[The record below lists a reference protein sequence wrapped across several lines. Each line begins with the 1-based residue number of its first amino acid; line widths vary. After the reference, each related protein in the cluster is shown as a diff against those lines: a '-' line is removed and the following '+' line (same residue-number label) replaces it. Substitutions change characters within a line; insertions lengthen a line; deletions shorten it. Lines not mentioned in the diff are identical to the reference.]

1 MAITSADP
9 DNNPSTPKPALSFGS
24 AAAGTDSNADG
35 EQSLRAEFTAE
46 TNTAPS
52 SQPRVGASLSEY
64 YKGQGVVPLVIAS
77 GNTTVG
83 QWTDNELVEYNPDKQ
98 PPNSYVDTLE
108 EPILPSTGLYYV
120 RRVTAAGAALFNGG
134 LMPDFNEGDLIFA
147 WGSKDDA
154 LQDVFSHEFIVS
166 NGIIGQAYTH
176 EGYEYATGGDAS
188 GESVMIYLEIVGVT
202 QFDLRS
208 VWNTWFDTYSVR
220 RRLVSTAV
228 NEDVN
233 EIVPLRGSPLN
244 ERPLNP
250 ISFSQL
256 YGANNYS
263 SGTQTIVG
271 HNSQTYGT
279 IGTGSNYISNS
290 YPTTITTDGT
300 NVRSGNHTA
309 TTGSNS
315 NVWRSALVPMGT
327 FYVDPNAFTGNIKI
341 KYPVITYRSSGDVD
355 PGDGRVDVRNVGV
368 KVNHLG
374 SNNAQ
379 TGIMLATDIFT
390 LTGAD
395 GQSLNSS
402 HNPRTINTNG
412 TFSATTNKTGRF
424 IVYLTFQHLQTSD
437 FSDPD
442 LNIKVEDFVIEWETA

>member
-1 MAITSADP
+1 MAITSANP
-9 DNNPSTPKPALSFGS
+9 DNDSTTKTALSFGP

-46 TNTAPS
+46 TNTTPS

-77 GNTTVG
+77 GNTTTG
-83 QWTDNELVEYNPDKQ
+83 QWTNNELVEYNPDKQ
-98 PPNSYVDTLE
+98 PPNAYVDTIE
-108 EPILPSTGLYYV
+108 EPMLPSTGLYYV
-120 RRVTAAGAALFNGG
+120 RRVNAAGAALFNGVG
-134 LMPDFNEGDLIFA
+134 SMPDFNEGDLIFA

-154 LQDVFSHEFIVS
+154 LQDLFSHEFIVS

-188 GESVMIYLEIVGVT
+188 GESVMIYLNVMGVS

-208 VWNTWFDTYSVR
+208 VWNNWFDTYFVR

-228 NEDVN
+228 NEDAN

-271 HNSQTYGT
+271 HNAQTYGT
-279 IGTGSNYISNS
+279 IGATSNYISNS

-300 NVRSGNHTA
+300 NVRSGNHSA
-309 TTGSNS
+309 TTGSNT

-355 PGDGRVDVRNVGV
+355 PGGRVDVRNVGV

-379 TGIMLATDIFT
+379 TGIMFASDIFT

-424 IVYLTFQHLQTSD
+424 IVYLTFLHLQTSV
-437 FSDPD
+437 FADPD